1 MTWTLIITRPG
12 KEIVY
17 KDYSSWAQA
26 TDAMLIAIDK
36 MHEPVSITLTNPAGA
51 RIAHIDI
58 NPEGVM
64 IGGQFVPFIEHPIMD
79 DSHMVF
85 SKPKDNSSI

>member
-36 MHEPVSITLTNPAGA
+36 MHEPVSITLTNPTGA

-64 IGGQFVPFIEHPIMD
+64 IGGQFVPFIQ
-79 DSHMVF
+79 DSNMSPNEV
-85 SKPKDNSSI
+85 KLVTTTTKL